1 MPTGRL
7 SMRDVREM
15 LRQKWHRRV
24 HVAARF
30 VVPEILLLDALKLH
44 SLAVDDGV
52 HLDVS
57 PKRLDVALQR

>member
-1 MPTGRL
+1 
-7 SMRDVREM
+7 M
-15 LRQKWHRRV
+15 LRQKWQLGRSHRLV